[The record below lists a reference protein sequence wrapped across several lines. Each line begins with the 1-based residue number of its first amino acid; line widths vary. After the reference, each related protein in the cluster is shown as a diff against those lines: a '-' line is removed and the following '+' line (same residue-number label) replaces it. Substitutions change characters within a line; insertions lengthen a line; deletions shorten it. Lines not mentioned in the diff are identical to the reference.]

1 MLSMF
6 SYSDW
11 SVLTASF
18 MVVLYLS
25 MSGVALCAVL
35 YLVGAKWRHQVRQF
49 AAPLFA
55 LFPVAFVLLL
65 ILLIGAGNTFPWI
78 GFLASHGDS
87 EVYMPGWYT
96 LPLLATR
103 EIIGMLTVMLLCR
116 EFIKRQAASENSEE
130 DMRHFHQV
138 ACWIPFF
145 YVLYATMVAW
155 DFEMTLRPEW
165 HSAIYGMQNM
175 VSNFGMFLSFLMI
188 WIYVLNT
195 RDVLVKKVDD
205 YIYNYLAQMLLSFT
219 LLWMYTFFA
228 QYLTIWYG
236 NLGDERDRVDAMQD
250 GDYSVLW
257 WSTVALKFVIPFVAL
272 CFPAARNNPEATVA
286 VAACI
291 ILGTLFERYVWIS
304 GLYGVGTMP
313 VLTAVAVV
321 GILSAVGY
329 VLVRGAMRRNH
340 LIKG

>member
-1 MLSMF
+1 MF
-6 SYSDW
+6 SYSNW

-18 MVVLYLS
+18 VVVLYLA

-35 YLVGAKWRHQVRQF
+35 YLVGAKWRHQVRHL
-49 AAPLFA
+49 AGALFA
-55 LFPVAFVLLL
+55 LFPLAFVLLL
-65 ILLIGAGNTFPWI
+65 ILLAGAEHTFPWI
-78 GFLASHGDS
+78 GHVAHGED
-87 EVYMPGWYT
+87 VHMMPGWYT
-96 LPLLATR
+96 LPLLAGR
-103 EIIGMLTVMLLCR
+103 EVIGMLAVMGLCWI
-116 EFIKRQAASENSEE
+116 FLKRQKVSERSEE
-130 DMRHFHQV
+130 DRAKFHHI

-155 DFEMTLRPEW
+155 DFEMTLRPAW

-175 VSNFGMFLSFLMI
+175 VSNFGMFLSFLLI

-195 RDVLVKKVDD
+195 RGALVKKVED
-205 YIYNYLAQMLLSFT
+205 YIYNYLAQMMLAFT

-236 NLGDERDRVDAMQD
+236 NLADERDRVDAMQD

-257 WSTVALKFVIPFVAL
+257 WSMVALKFVIPFVTL
-272 CFPAARNNPEATVA
+272 CFPVTRNNPQATVA

-291 ILGTLFERYVWIS
+291 ILGTLFERYTWIS
-304 GLYGVGTMP
+304 GVDGTGTMP
-313 VLTAVAVV
+313 VLTAIVVV
-321 GILSAVGY
+321 GVLATIGF
-329 VLVRGAMRRNH
+329 VLVRGAMRRNQ